1 MRIAVIT
8 GPAPGHSF
16 PAAALAVALR
26 RSGHDVC
33 LLSGPE
39 WSGALKRDEVE
50 PLDLP
55 LLSHDYDRGDI
66 GHRLYGRAAEMA
78 PPCAEVLRHWKA
90 DAVVSDTL
98 VTCGGW
104 AASICGLPW
113 IELIPHVLQDLSRDL
128 PPPGSALA
136 AGRSPAGR
144 ARDALL
150 RRMTARSLALASEQR
165 TAARRV
171 IGLDSEE
178 SPVVRLVAT
187 HPALE
192 PPRSDWP
199 RRTHIV
205 GPLVWDPADVD
216 LALPP
221 GDAPLVFVSAST
233 VPGRALGLLETA
245 LAALHGVRLVCTTLS
260 PYAGP
265 LPSWAR
271 VGVGRQQPLLDA
283 ASVMVSGAGNGI
295 VCKGLSA
302 GLPMALV
309 PGWGD
314 QKENAARVSRS
325 GAAITI
331 RPQKLS
337 ADRLRV
343 AVARLL
349 GDSSYAGA
357 SKRAGASGAALGAT
371 YAADII
377 SNVLR

>member
-39 WSGALKRDEVE
+39 WSSALKRDDVE
-50 PLDLP
+50 PLELP

-78 PPCAEVLRHWKA
+78 PPCAELLRHWKA

-104 AASICGLPW
+104 AASTCGLPW
-113 IELIPHVLQDLSRDL
+113 VELIPHALQDLSRDL
-128 PPPGSALA
+128 PPPGTALP
-136 AGRSPAGR
+136 AGRTPVGR
-144 ARDALL
+144 ARDAWL

-165 TAARRV
+165 AAARRV

-187 HPALE
+187 LPALE

-199 RRTHIV
+199 GRTHIV

-216 LALPP
+216 LELPP

-245 LAALHGVRLVCTTLS
+245 LEALHGVRLVCTTLS
-260 PYAGP
+260 AYDGP

-271 VGVGRQQPLLDA
+271 VGVGRQRPLLDA

-295 VCKGLSA
+295 VCKGLSV

-309 PGWGD
+309 PGWGE
-314 QKENAARVSRS
+314 QKENAARASRF

-349 GDSSYAGA
+349 GDSSYADA
-357 SKRAGASGAALGAT
+357 SRLAGASGAALGAT